1 MKYVKN
7 PVVIDAIQ
15 WTGTAQSFD
24 RIRSAF
30 PDMVWNPG
38 PMGTRSFI
46 VLNKQG
52 DMTASCGD
60 YIVRGVE
67 GEYYPCPSSVFEA
80 THTKLEDGDGA
91 K

>member
-1 MKYVKN
+1 
-7 PVVIDAIQ
+7 
-15 WTGTAQSFD
+15 
-24 RIRSAF
+24 
-30 PDMVWNPG
+30 
-38 PMGTRSFI
+38 MGTRSFI

-80 THTKLEDGDGA
+80 THTKLDDADGA